1 MGRASGAVGAA
12 HALGSGVTI
21 LTPAI
26 ALLRSTP
33 AAAQDKTLLVQPSEI
48 RSQNGVL
55 SATLVA
61 APGSVQ
67 MGDVAFPG
75 FLYNGS
81 YVPPLLRVRLGD
93 VMRIAFE
100 NRLPDDPSNLHFHG
114 MSVSPQGNSDNVFVH
129 VHPGQRFDYEV
140 QIPARGRQGPGFF
153 WYHPHAHGV
162 VDKQILGGMSGGL
175 VVDGSDQLF
184 PILNGLPERFFLIKH
199 QEIGENEIVSINGQI
214 NPVAQIRPGEMQFW
228 RIGNIGAEL
237 FIKFEIEGMPLYVVA
252 TDGHP
257 LSRPRKMTEF
267 FLGPGQR
274 IDAIAIGP
282 ESGEHAMRTISF

>member
-1 MGRASGAVGAA
+1 M
-12 HALGSGVTI
+12 H
-21 LTPAI
+21 
-26 ALLRSTP
+26 
-33 AAAQDKTLLVQPSEI
+33 
-48 RSQNGVL
+48 
-55 SATLVA
+55 
-61 APGSVQ
+61 
-67 MGDVAFPG
+67 
-75 FLYNGS
+75 
-81 YVPPLLRVRLGD
+81 
-93 VMRIAFE
+93 
-100 NRLPDDPSNLHFHG
+100 
-114 MSVSPQGNSDNVFVH
+114 
-129 VHPGQRFDYEV
+129 
-140 QIPARGRQGPGFF
+140 
-153 WYHPHAHGV
+153 
-162 VDKQILGGMSGGL
+162 
-175 VVDGSDQLF
+175 